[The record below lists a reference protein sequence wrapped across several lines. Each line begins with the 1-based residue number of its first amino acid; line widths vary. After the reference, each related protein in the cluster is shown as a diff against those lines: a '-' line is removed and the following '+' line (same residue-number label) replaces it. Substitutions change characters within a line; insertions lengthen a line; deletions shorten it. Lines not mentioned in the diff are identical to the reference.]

1 MKTDSLFYLLFET
14 APSILFELIGQPALA
29 PGYTFESIE
38 LKQTAFRIDGV
49 FLPPEGSEQSV
60 YFVEVQFQ
68 KDPMLYRRLFAE
80 VFLFL
85 QKHPDVQYWRAV
97 AIYPRASLE
106 PDDHDAY
113 GCLLES
119 NQCQRVYLDELDP
132 SESVTLGLVKL
143 IVEPA
148 NKAIALSQ
156 NLTQQV
162 LRQPLPNLS
171 TQLILDILETIL
183 VYKFPN
189 LTRQEIADMFA
200 ISDLKKT
207 KVYEEGVQEGRE
219 EERLKALTQER
230 ALIIRLLK
238 RKVGELPKST
248 LLQVDRLS
256 LMQLEDVAEALLD
269 FGELANLE
277 DWFGRLEVKRA
288 EVIELLAQRLG
299 SLESPVVEQ
308 IEGLTLEQLG
318 LLERA
323 AIEGM
328 TSEGLM
334 GWLNRQ
340 LDNGQEA

>member
-49 FLPPEGSEQSV
+49 FLPPEGSEQPV

-68 KDPMLYRRLFAE
+68 KDPLLYRRLFAE

-85 QKHPDVQYWRAV
+85 QKHPDIQQWRAV

-106 PDDHDAY
+106 PDDRAAY
-113 GCLLES
+113 GCLLQS
-119 NQCQRVYLDELDP
+119 NQCQRVYLDKLDP

-148 NKAIALSQ
+148 NTAISLGKQ
-156 NLTQQV
+156 LMQQV
-162 LRQPLPNLS
+162 REKPLPNLS
-171 TQLILDILETIL
+171 TETILNILETII
-183 VYKFPN
+183 VYKFPH
-189 LTRQEIADMFA
+189 LTSQEVASMFA

-207 KVYEEGVQEGRE
+207 KVYAEAYQEGRLE
-219 EERLKALTQER
+219 ALAHER
-230 ALIIRLLK
+230 ALVVRLIK
-238 RKVGELPKST
+238 RKVGELPAAT
-248 LLQVDRLS
+248 LLRVDQLS
-256 LMQLEDVAEALLD
+256 WMQLEDLAEALLD
-269 FGELANLE
+269 FGELADLE
-277 DWFGRLEVKRA
+277 AWFDRLEGKRA
-288 EVIELLAQRLG
+288 EVIKLLTQRLG
-299 SLESPVVEQ
+299 SLESPAMEQ

-323 AIEGM
+323 STESM

-340 LDNGQEA
+340 LDNGQDA